1 MSKDKNCL
9 SPIADSCVIWTGS
22 DMPFFNIIKGETYSY
37 AIIKLAVALQ
47 EYVSTEV
54 SLTCLYTGT
63 CDNCSPKVRIP
74 EAVQII
80 IDKLC
85 ALTTNDI
92 VNVGAL
98 ACLGISSLSPEATK
112 LLNKPIKYKVQPTS
126 TGASVIF
133 DYMDAVKSL
142 PEGHELGSVST
153 KVTGTVVRGSSII
166 ADSDKSYLSTN
177 VKSERFPLYAV
188 SEINILTPSGNVKL
202 YKTNVISG
210 TEPKDYSSVLDIY
223 DFTEKQSQS
232 FTQTQVNELI
242 AAEVCTLKS
251 EVDQYKNLDV
261 ASNECITFS
270 STDIKDVVSGLV
282 AAVSDICERLSN
294 LETVRTTVCDPCGTT
309 QTEKSPEEAIEEVA
323 LKNCSQDE
331 EIELLKVAIETLKEQ
346 LSVCC

>member
-1 MSKDKNCL
+1 LSKDKNCL
-9 SPIADSCVIWTGS
+9 SPIADTCVIWTGN
-22 DMPFFNIIKGETYSY
+22 DMPFFGIVKGEAYSY
-37 AIIKLAVALQ
+37 SIVRLAAALQ
-47 EYVSTEV
+47 AFVSEEV
-54 SLTCLYTGT
+54 SLSCLYTGT

-74 EAVQII
+74 AAVQVI

-85 ALTTNDI
+85 ILNTSDI
-92 VNVGAL
+92 SNVGNL

-112 LLNKPIKYKVQPTS
+112 LLNRPIQYVVQPTS
-126 TGASVIF
+126 TGASVTF
-133 DYMDAVKSL
+133 DYMEALKNL
-142 PEGHELGSVST
+142 PSGHEIGSIST

-166 ADSDKSYLSTN
+166 ADSDKEYLSTN

-202 YKTNVISG
+202 YKTNVITG
-210 TEPKDYSSVLDIY
+210 TEPKDYSGVLDIY
-223 DFTEKQSQS
+223 DFTEKDTQV

-242 AAEVCTLKS
+242 SAELCGLKS

-270 STDIKDVVSGLV
+270 SSDIKDVVSGLV
-282 AAVSDICERLSN
+282 AAVADICDRLTK

-309 QTEKSPEEAIEEVA
+309 QTEKTPEEAIEEVA

-331 EIELLKVAIETLKEQ
+331 EIELLKQAIETLKEQ